1 LTKIFNKISGK
12 PWKDARR
19 LFSPVFSTKNIEYFT
34 NTISRGS
41 NEIVKDLMLLAD
53 GKSIKIGD
61 VFGKNFVRILSGKL
75 LLC

>member
-1 LTKIFNKISGK
+1 
-12 PWKDARR
+12 
-19 LFSPVFSTKNIEYFT
+19 
-34 NTISRGS
+34 
-41 NEIVKDLMLLAD
+41 MLLAD